1 MWKSI
6 RQVWQFF
13 VLQSYFIYLF
23 IWVLVLKW
31 PCWLFWVKDLML
43 TLQFYI
49 LNLSLECYYISKYM
63 LLYSIIKYRA
73 ENICSYLALYVQGSH
88 QDTITSV
95 YVSRYALCSSLSVCV
110 LLYLTCRLFIYL
122 FIFWVL
128 HRNTF
133 FIFWGEEFGV
143 LVGAVFFSFLIINI
157 WLFFH

>member
-1 MWKSI
+1 MSPSAEMTVLIVLGERPDAHTAVLHPQLSI
-6 RQVWQFF
+6 
-13 VLQSYFIYLF
+13 
-23 IWVLVLKW
+23 
-31 PCWLFWVKDLML
+31 
-43 TLQFYI
+43 
-49 LNLSLECYYISKYM
+49 ECYYISRYM

-157 WLFFH
+157 